1 MASSS
6 SSLPPAPSWTAETA
20 EKKQHSQSQSR
31 NPVALRLY
39 KILSTNFESAATRG
53 ALQTLSDLYAPQI
66 KGKEPRK
73 RDEDDDED
81 DGDDECLMQ
90 DGSRVPGQL
99 SAELVSGDIAARAR
113 KHLRRDMEKKLAD
126 GSRQFLKALG
136 EVDHVRGFC

>member
-6 SSLPPAPSWTAETA
+6 LSLPPAPSWTAETA

-39 KILSTNFESAATRG
+39 KVLSTNFESAATRG

-73 RDEDDDED
+73 CDEEEDD
-81 DGDDECLMQ
+81 DDECLMQ